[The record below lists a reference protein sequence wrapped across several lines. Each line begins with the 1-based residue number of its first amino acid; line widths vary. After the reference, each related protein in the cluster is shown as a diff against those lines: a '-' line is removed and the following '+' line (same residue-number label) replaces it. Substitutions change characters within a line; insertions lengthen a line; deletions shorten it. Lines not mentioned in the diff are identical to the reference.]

1 MVHKADAAYSDAK
14 GVSLSRQKLLRGKE
28 RLSAPA
34 AILTVLAISIT
45 LWFVFFKVAQFFLV
59 G

>member
-28 RLSAPA
+28 RLSGRA
-34 AILTVLAISIT
+34 AIIKVLTISIT
-45 LWFVFFKVAQFFLV
+45 LWFVFFKVVQFFLV